1 MTDTQRR
8 SIGAYD
14 YIIVGAGS
22 AGCVLA
28 NRLSADP
35 AVNVLLLEAG
45 GRDNMLW
52 IHVPIGV
59 RYLQNDP
66 RVDWA
71 YKSEPEPGLNNRVVG
86 VPRGRVLGGSSSIN
100 GMVYIRGQ
108 GRDYDLWRQQGNAGW
123 SWDDVLP
130 YFKRFENYCHDADEF
145 HAKGGELTI
154 EESRMRWEIL
164 DAYLAAA
171 TQSGIPRTADF
182 NRGDN
187 EGIAYNQVT
196 TRGAWRASTAKAFLH
211 PVAHRANLRVVTHA
225 HAKRLILNGRRV
237 TGLEFWQGSELCC
250 AEARH
255 EVILAAG
262 SIGSPQLLQLSG
274 IGPGALL
281 RQHGIEVRHEQ
292 PGVGE
297 NLHDHLME
305 RTVFKVRN
313 TTTLNER
320 LRSRL
325 GMLGI
330 GLEYVLLRKGPMS
343 VIPPQLCAFT
353 RSDPSRET
361 ANIQIQV
368 AAFSFDKPGDPPHPF
383 PAFTVWT
390 NNLRPTSRG
399 HIRIKSAEARDYPA
413 LFHNYLAT
421 GDDRRVAVDIVK
433 TMRRV
438 AAAPALARFQPEE
451 YLPGPKVSA
460 DAEILDYVRNTAT
473 TVYHPAGTCKMG
485 HDTLAVVDDRL
496 RVHGIGGLR
505 VVDCSIMPA
514 VTSGNTNAPTIMIA
528 EKASDMIKA
537 DRSVAE
543 KVAA

>member
-1 MTDTQRR
+1 MSNSNSVGT
-8 SIGAYD
+8 YD

-28 NRLSADP
+28 NRLSQDP
-35 AVNVLLLEAG
+35 SVKVLLLEAG
-45 GRDNMLW
+45 GKDNMLW

-66 RVDWA
+66 RADWA

-86 VPRGRVLGGSSSIN
+86 VPRGRVLGGCSSIN

-108 GRDYDLWRQQGNAGW
+108 ARDYDLWRQQGNAGW

-130 YFKRFENYCHDADEF
+130 YFKRFENYCHAEDEF
-145 HAKGGELTI
+145 HAKGGELDI
-154 EESRMRWEIL
+154 EESRMRWDIL

-171 TQSGIPRTADF
+171 TQSGIPHTADF

-187 EGIAYNQVT
+187 DGIAYNQVT
-196 TRGAWRASTAKAFLH
+196 TRNAWRMSTAKAFLH
-211 PVAHRANLRVVTHA
+211 PVTHRANLRVVTNA
-225 HAKRLILNGRRV
+225 HAKRLLLNGRRV
-237 TGLEFWQGSELCC
+237 TGLEFWQGNELVK
-250 AEARH
+250 ADAGR

-274 IGPGALL
+274 IGPGSLL
-281 RQHGIEVRHEQ
+281 RQHGIDVRHEL

-313 TTTLNER
+313 TVTLNEK
-320 LRSRL
+320 LRSPL
-325 GMLGI
+325 AKLAMGI
-330 GLEYVLLRKGPMS
+330 EYFLLRKGPLS

-353 RSDPSRET
+353 RSDPTRET
-361 ANIQIQV
+361 PNIQIQV

-383 PAFTVWT
+383 PAITVWT

-421 GDDRRVAVDIVK
+421 EDDRRVAVDIVK
-433 TMRRV
+433 VMRKV
-438 AAAPALARFQPEE
+438 AAAPALARFAPEE
-451 YLPGPKVSA
+451 YLPGPKVAS
-460 DAEILDYVRNTAT
+460 DEEILQYVRNTAT

-485 HDTLAVVDDRL
+485 QDALAVVDDRL

-537 DRSVAE
+537 DRGVAE

>member
-1 MTDTQRR
+1 MASAR
-8 SIGAYD
+8 SIGTYD

-28 NRLSADP
+28 NRLTQDP
-35 AVNVLLLEAG
+35 DIKVLLLEAG
-45 GRDNMLW
+45 GKDNLFW

-66 RVDWA
+66 RADWA

-86 VPRGRVLGGSSSIN
+86 VPRGRVLGGCSSIN

-108 GRDYDLWRQQGNAGW
+108 ARDYDLWRQQGNAGW

-130 YFKRFENYCHDADEF
+130 YFKRFENYCGTEDEF
-145 HAKGGELTI
+145 HAKGGELAI

-171 TQSGIPRTADF
+171 TESGIPKTADF

-196 TRGAWRASTAKAFLH
+196 TRRGARVSAAKAFLR
-211 PVAHRANLRVVTHA
+211 PVAHRANLRVLTHA
-225 HAKRLILNGRRV
+225 HARQLVLQGRRV
-237 TGLEFWQGSELCC
+237 TGLEFWQGNELCA

-274 IGPGALL
+274 IGAGALL
-281 RQHGIEVRHEQ
+281 RQHGIAVRHEL

-320 LRSRL
+320 MRSRF
-325 GMLGI
+325 GKLGI
-330 GLEYVLLRKGPMS
+330 GMEYFLLRKGPMA

-353 RSDPSRET
+353 KSDSSRET

-368 AAFSFDKPGDPPHPF
+368 AAFSFDKPGDPPHAF
-383 PAFTVWT
+383 PAFTAWT

-399 HIRIKSAEARDYPA
+399 HVRIKSAEARDYPA

-421 GDDRRVAVDIVK
+421 EDDRRVAVDIIKV
-433 TMRRV
+433 MRKV
-438 AAAPALARFQPEE
+438 AAAPALARFRPEE
-451 YLPGPKVSA
+451 YVPGPKA
-460 DAEILDYVRNTAT
+460 TTDAEILEYVRDTAT
-473 TVYHPAGTCKMG
+473 TVYHPSGTCKMG
-485 HDTLAVVDDRL
+485 QDPLAVVDERL

-537 DRSVAE
+537 DRG
-543 KVAA
+543 VAARVAA